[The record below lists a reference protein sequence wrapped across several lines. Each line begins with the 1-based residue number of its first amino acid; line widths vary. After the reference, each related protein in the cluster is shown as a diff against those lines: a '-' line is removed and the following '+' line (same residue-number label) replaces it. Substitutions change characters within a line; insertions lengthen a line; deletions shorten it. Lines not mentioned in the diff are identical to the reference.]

1 MTITTTMSN
10 EEYHLSDALSASGA
24 KTIAM
29 KSLAHYKYAERKEST
44 AFDVGTATHTLVF
57 EPQHA
62 NTVWCGPETRR
73 GKEWNER
80 KAEADAN
87 GALLLTEGDY
97 KIAVDAA
104 NAVRSNKEVAKLLT
118 GDLVCEASLF
128 AKDDRTGVNMRV
140 RPDGW
145 RRDIGALIDL
155 KTTIAPD
162 PEGFAKQVANFGYH
176 IQEAFYRR
184 AMGLLGHEI
193 DRFIFISVGKEAPYP
208 VGVYELDWST
218 LNEGDAAVQSA
229 LEQFAIAQNTGV
241 WGYGYGELPTLQ
253 IPRWA
258 FKFTASHGA

>member
-1 MTITTTMSN
+1 MTINYAMSN
-10 EEYHLSDALSASGA
+10 EEYHLDPSLSASGA
-24 KTIAM
+24 KTIALQ
-29 KSLAHYKYAERKEST
+29 SLAHYKYAERKASA

-62 NTVWCGPETRR
+62 STVWCGPETRR

-80 KAEADAN
+80 KAEAEAN

-193 DRFIFISVGKEAPYP
+193 DRFIFISVGKESPYP

-241 WGYGYGELPTLQ
+241 WGYGYGELQTLQ